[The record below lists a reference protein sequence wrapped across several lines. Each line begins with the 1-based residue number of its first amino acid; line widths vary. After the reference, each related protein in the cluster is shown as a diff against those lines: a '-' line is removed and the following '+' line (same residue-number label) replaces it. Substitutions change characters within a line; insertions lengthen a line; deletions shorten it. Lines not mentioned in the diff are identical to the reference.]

1 MAEYIGAPA
10 GCPEVSCLF
19 RFTLGAN
26 YRAHGIQ
33 LRDGGLILCW
43 RKIRT
48 DREQTD
54 RQTDREFKYR
64 GHSYPLWIVGGSW
77 PIKVTGNVGK
87 YLVTD
92 KKVK

>member
-26 YRAHGIQ
+26 YGAHGIQ

-43 RKIRT
+43 RRIRKFDENKQT

-54 RQTDREFKYR
+54 RQRIQLQR
-64 GHSYPLWIVGGSW
+64 PL
-77 PIKVTGNVGK
+77 
-87 YLVTD
+87 
-92 KKVK
+92 